1 MRYFIHYNHDN
12 LEDAKIG
19 VEKQKENFK
28 PHFKPYGLWACD
40 IMSKRDW
47 GDWCECEQYATG
59 DINKRFIFALKDDT
73 KMMVANNANDFA
85 NYVSKDH
92 QSPISL
98 NPITLEPQ
106 TFTCDWDIDYTK
118 LMEDYDGIE
127 ITEKLL
133 SDLLVFPLHTPP
145 FLHVYSVPSICVW
158 NLDKVEIVRSD
169 PEFLQ
174 KQLDKYAIPFLEEI
188 SSGGL
193 SNEKMD
199 KIDQIQVFREM
210 IYKMGRKIDIYG
222 YGE

>member
-19 VEKQKENFK
+19 VEKQKEKFK

-40 IMSKRDW
+40 IMAKRDW
-47 GDWCECEQYATG
+47 GDWCESEQYATG
-59 DINKRFIFALKDDT
+59 DINKRFIFTLKDDT
-73 KMMVANNANDFA
+73 RMMVANDVNDFA
-85 NYVSKDH
+85 KYVSKDH
-92 QSPISL
+92 QSSI
-98 NPITLEPQ
+98 EPQ
-106 TFTCDWDIDYTK
+106 SFGWDWDIDYAK

-133 SDLLVFPLHTPP
+133 SDILVSPLHTPP

-158 NLDKVEIVRSD
+158 NLDKVEIARSD

-174 KQLDKYAIPFLEEI
+174 QQLDKYTIPFIEEI

-193 SNEKMD
+193 SADKMEKL
-199 KIDQIQVFREM
+199 DQIQVFREM
-210 IYKMGRKIDIYG
+210 VHKMGRKIEIYG
-222 YGE
+222 YGESE